1 MLLAV
6 RQPAV
11 WRLHRGSTWRAGVG
25 DRRVS
30 ARIAWRASTVRGL
43 FDEPQLH
50 DEDDMNDPSPQ
61 ALAAGLFVEPDGSE
75 PKLTTAGL
83 FSLAGVLAFSRQCD
97 PASSAHCLQGVR
109 RVMEAASKAGLS
121 PQSEARI
128 WALFRHGYDPAAG
141 DEHGKALAAL
151 CRLVAAIIGP
161 DLMRHLLSGEG
172 TH

>member
-1 MLLAV
+1 M
-6 RQPAV
+6 
-11 WRLHRGSTWRAGVG
+11 RAWFCRECGQFAG
-25 DRRVS
+25 NL
-30 ARIAWRASTVRGL
+30 RASCGLPIFANFQRLRGKT
-43 FDEPQLH
+43 
-50 DEDDMNDPSPQ
+50 MNDPSPQ

-83 FSLAGVLAFSRQCD
+83 FALAGVLAFSRQCD

-121 PQSEARI
+121 PQSEALI

-141 DEHGKALAAL
+141 DDHGKALAAL